1 MIDEITNINLSN
13 YQIQEIRNYF
23 SKVDRLKE
31 IFCLKTVLN
40 LSKKEFNETEKLLKQ
55 KSLMKKVV
63 E

>member
-23 SKVDRLKE
+23 SKVDRLKG

-55 KSLMKKVV
+55 K
-63 E
+63 

>member
-23 SKVDRLKE
+23 SKVDRLKG